1 MDIMDHQSFIYH
13 TVNPAHK
20 SQLQDTRSF
29 CSPDILLA
37 WPQGGGGLNHTQMCV
52 SKMDGKE
59 YFFRLQV
66 AKMNE
71 MLSFKEN
78 GGGGLF

>member
-1 MDIMDHQSFIYH
+1 MA
-13 TVNPAHK
+13 PGGG
-20 SQLQDTRSF
+20 
-29 CSPDILLA
+29 
-37 WPQGGGGLNHTQMCV
+37 GGGGLNHTQMCV

-78 GGGGLF
+78 GGGGDYFNLNHTQMCVTKMEGNGSNFAMK